1 MVNVMLMVILM
12 VTEHAFD
19 FRRDVWV
26 ILILILILILNVIFD
41 DVVNYQMVVVVLY
54 QISTSTTHTQANKT
68 HRKQQNK

>member
-1 MVNVMLMVILM
+1 MVNVMLMVMMM

-19 FRRDVWV
+19 LRRDVWV

-54 QISTSTTHTQANKT
+54 QKSTSTTHTQANKKQT
-68 HRKQQNK
+68 KQQNK